1 MLGQKQGEDILEHF
15 AVLHKYYRLSILSNF
30 TFLVRCFFSNLPS
43 DSEGHIMLV
52 EFMYVANIGKRT
64 IKGVLLNVL
73 LALKVN
79 VNYSLNMIL
88 CIEDDGDVKPVAT
101 GKQI

>member
-1 MLGQKQGEDILEHF
+1 
-15 AVLHKYYRLSILSNF
+15 
-30 TFLVRCFFSNLPS
+30 
-43 DSEGHIMLV
+43 MLV

-79 VNYSLNMIL
+79 VNYSLDMIL